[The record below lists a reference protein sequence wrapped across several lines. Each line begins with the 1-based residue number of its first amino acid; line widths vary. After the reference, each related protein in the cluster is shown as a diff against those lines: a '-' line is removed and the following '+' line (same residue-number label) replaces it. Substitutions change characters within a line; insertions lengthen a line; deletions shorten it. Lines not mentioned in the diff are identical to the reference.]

1 MELLIPNFLGKE
13 PKKELEMVLKKLK
26 LKKDA
31 VRKYYFANNA
41 LLLELDI
48 KKISPLEL
56 KRLSQYSACSLEE
69 KEEIKR
75 VHQYIEHFKRL
86 IELEK
91 QAEIATQKEEIK
103 RLSGKERE
111 LLGKAIL
118 DLKGSRVGTKFKM
131 HFVKFGR
138 KRLIETEISPGDIVL
153 VSRGEPLKSDLIGTV
168 VKVTSRSIL
177 VAFENAPPSW
187 VYKEGIRIDLYANE
201 ITFRRMIENLEALR
215 NATGR
220 LKELRNILLGIKEPS
235 QVKEEVEISEF
246 FNKKLNDTQKTAVK
260 LALGAKDFFL
270 IHGPPGTGK
279 TVTLTELILQLVKQG
294 YKVIA
299 TADSNIAVD
308 NLLLNLSQYSLKLVR
323 IGHPARIME
332 ELERF
337 SLYALFEQDELS
349 NQIKE
354 KWEQVQLLIKK
365 RDKFIKPVPSLK
377 RGLSEEEIIELAK
390 KKKGTRGIKKETII
404 SMANWIKLNR
414 EIEEQ
419 INNIKNLEMQ
429 VFKKIISQA
438 DVVLSTN
445 SMAKSEFLEDFV
457 FDVAVIDEGS
467 QQVEPS
473 TLIPIVK
480 AKRFFIAGDHKQ
492 LPPTILSEKA
502 KKDLEK
508 TLFEKLIERH
518 PNLSI
523 MLKVQYRMNEK
534 IMKFPNEE
542 FYEGKLVSAE
552 EVKDKL
558 LADFDVKVPTIFKE
572 VLSPYKALGFID
584 TSHIDAFEHQ
594 SMGSTSYENV
604 KEAEICI
611 KVVEELL
618 KMGVKHEWIGIITP
632 YKAQVKLLR
641 KLFKERKI
649 KIEINTVDGF
659 QGREKEVIIISWVRA
674 NKNKEIGFLEDLRRL
689 NVSITRAKKK
699 LICIGHSETLFSH
712 PVYKKFLNYIKAEGS
727 WEKVELL

>member
-13 PKKELEMVLKKLK
+13 PKKELETVLKKLK

-220 LKELRNILLGIKEPS
+220 LKELRNILLGIKEPY

-365 RDKFIKPVPSLK
+365 RDQFIKPVPSLK

-699 LICIGHSETLFSH
+699 LICIGHSETLSAH

-727 WEKVELL
+727 WETVELL

>member
-31 VRKYYFANNA
+31 VSKYYFANNA

-220 LKELRNILLGIKEPS
+220 LKELRNILLGIKEPY

-365 RDKFIKPVPSLK
+365 RDQFIKPVPSLK

-699 LICIGHSETLFSH
+699 LICIGHSETLSSH

>member
-31 VRKYYFANNA
+31 VSKYYFANNA

-201 ITFRRMIENLEALR
+201 ITFRRMIENLETLR

-429 VFKKIISQA
+429 VFKKIISEA

-689 NVSITRAKKK
+689 YVSITWAKKK
-699 LICIGHSETLFSH
+699 LIRIEHFSSS
-712 PVYKKFLNYIKAEGS
+712 L
-727 WEKVELL
+727 

>member
-91 QAEIATQKEEIK
+91 QAEIIIQKEEIK

-332 ELERF
+332 ELESF
-337 SLYALFEQDELS
+337 SLYALFEQDEFS

-542 FYEGKLVSAE
+542 SYEGKLVSAE

-558 LADFDVKVPTIFKE
+558 LADFDVKLPTVFKE

-699 LICIGHSETLFSH
+699 LICIGHSETLSSH

>member
-1 MELLIPNFLGKE
+1 
-13 PKKELEMVLKKLK
+13 
-26 LKKDA
+26 
-31 VRKYYFANNA
+31 
-41 LLLELDI
+41 
-48 KKISPLEL
+48 
-56 KRLSQYSACSLEE
+56 
-69 KEEIKR
+69 
-75 VHQYIEHFKRL
+75 
-86 IELEK
+86 
-91 QAEIATQKEEIK
+91 
-103 RLSGKERE
+103 
-111 LLGKAIL
+111 
-118 DLKGSRVGTKFKM
+118 
-131 HFVKFGR
+131 
-138 KRLIETEISPGDIVL
+138 
-153 VSRGEPLKSDLIGTV
+153 
-168 VKVTSRSIL
+168 
-177 VAFENAPPSW
+177 
-187 VYKEGIRIDLYANE
+187 KEGIRIDLYANE

-365 RDKFIKPVPSLK
+365 RDQFIKPVPSLK

-542 FYEGKLVSAE
+542 FYEGKLVSA
-552 EVKDKL
+552 
-558 LADFDVKVPTIFKE
+558 
-572 VLSPYKALGFID
+572 GGG
-584 TSHIDAFEHQ
+584 TS
-594 SMGSTSYENV
+594 
-604 KEAEICI
+604 
-611 KVVEELL
+611 
-618 KMGVKHEWIGIITP
+618 
-632 YKAQVKLLR
+632 LR
-641 KLFKERKI
+641 YP
-649 KIEINTVDGF
+649 
-659 QGREKEVIIISWVRA
+659 W
-674 NKNKEIGFLEDLRRL
+674 
-689 NVSITRAKKK
+689 
-699 LICIGHSETLFSH
+699 
-712 PVYKKFLNYIKAEGS
+712 
-727 WEKVELL
+727 